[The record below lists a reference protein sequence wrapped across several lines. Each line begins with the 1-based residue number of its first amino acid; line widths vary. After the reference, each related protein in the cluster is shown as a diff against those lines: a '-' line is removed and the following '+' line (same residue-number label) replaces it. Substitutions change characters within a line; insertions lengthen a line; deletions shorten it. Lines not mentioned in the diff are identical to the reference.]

1 MKGQAFI
8 EFTLTVIFVILLLL
22 LAALVL
28 FTFGVIASH
37 YFLVNYTLNKF
48 VAHPRLYQAFREQ
61 NADTRFNLIKE
72 ALTEALG
79 AGNSLANWLFGSL
92 LKTGRVVGTRNGQAV
107 IDIDGAKI
115 SLLLPPNYFI
125 EPVELKFIIQQDQ
138 HNQEPGHTY
147 TYADY
152 FGTVNPEDLHLYPVI
167 AVARA
172 SFPPPLSWIGVDFTV
187 VNQKIPKFLRE
198 LTGVRGQ
205 AEYDARNNPQ
215 TPTNQGGGQGTS
227 RTPTPTPTPTPCPIQ
242 QIHGV
247 PCRDYFS
254 RNPNPPRNL
263 VETFC
268 PGADNLALCVS
279 GCMCVND
286 DD

>member
-48 VAHPRLYQAFREQ
+48 VGHPLLYQAFREQ
-61 NADTRFNLIKE
+61 NAANRLELINR
-72 ALTEALG
+72 ALTEALNPE
-79 AGNSLANWLFGSL
+79 NSLANWLFGSL
-92 LKTGRVVGTRNGQAV
+92 LKTGRVVGIRDGQAV
-107 IDIDGAKI
+107 INIDGAKI

-125 EPVELKFIIQQDQ
+125 EPIELRFIYQDQ
-138 HNQEPGHTY
+138 QNQGREH

-152 FGTVNPEDLHLYPVI
+152 FRSVNPQELHLYPVI

-187 VNQKIPKFLRE
+187 VNQKIPNFLRE

-205 AEYDARNNPQ
+205 ATYDATNNPQ
-215 TPTNQGGGQGTS
+215 TPTNQGGGTS
-227 RTPTPTPTPTPCPIQ
+227 QSPTPTPTPTPCPIQ
-242 QIHGV
+242 RIEGV
-247 PCRDYFS
+247 SCEVYIRT
-254 RNPNPPRNL
+254 PNPPRDL
-263 VETFC
+263 VATFC
-268 PGADNLALCVS
+268 PGADNLASCVS
-279 GCMCVND
+279 GCLCVND

>member
-48 VAHPRLYQAFREQ
+48 VGHPRLYQAFREQ
-61 NADTRFNLIKE
+61 DADRRLDLIRQ
-72 ALTEALG
+72 ALTEALD

-92 LKTGRVVGTRNGQAV
+92 LKEGKLEGKRDGQDG
-107 IDIDGAKI
+107 IDISAKI
-115 SLLLPPNYFI
+115 ALLVPPNYFI
-125 EPVELKFIIQQDQ
+125 DPVELKFIIYQ
-138 HNQEPGHTY
+138 NQEPEHTY
-147 TYADY
+147 TYANY
-152 FGTVNPEDLHLYPVI
+152 FETVNPEDLHLYPVI

-205 AEYDARNNPQ
+205 ATYDAANNPWI
-215 TPTNQGGGQGTS
+215 PTNQGGGQGTS
-227 RTPTPTPTPTPCPIQ
+227 QTPTPTPTPTPCPIQ

-247 PCRDYFS
+247 PCEVYLN
-254 RNPNPPRNL
+254 NPNPPVNVVDL

-268 PGADNLALCVS
+268 PGAENLALCQS

>member
-1 MKGQAFI
+1 MKGQSFI

-48 VAHPRLYQAFREQ
+48 VGHPRLYQAFREQ
-61 NADTRFNLIKE
+61 DAARRFELIKE
-72 ALTEALG
+72 ALTETLN

-92 LKTGRVVGTRNGQAV
+92 LKTGRVEGIRDGQAV
-107 IDIDGAKI
+107 INIDGAKI
-115 SLLLPPNYFI
+115 SLLLPPNYFV
-125 EPVELKFIIQQDQ
+125 EPVELKFIIDQ
-138 HNQEPGHTY
+138 HQQNQEPGHPY

-152 FGTVNPEDLHLYPVI
+152 FGDVNPEDLHLYPVI

-187 VNQKIPKFLRE
+187 VNQKVPKFLRE

-205 AEYDARNNPQ
+205 AAYDARNNPSNSS
-215 TPTNQGGGQGTS
+215 NQGGGGGSNQS
-227 RTPTPTPTPTPCPIQ
+227 PPTPTPCPIQ
-242 QIHGV
+242 TIEGLS
-247 PCRDYFS
+247 CKDYLDT
-254 RNPNPPRNL
+254 PGPRPNL

-268 PGADNLALCVS
+268 LGADNLALCER
-279 GCMCVND
+279 GCICVND
-286 DD
+286 GD

>member
-48 VAHPRLYQAFREQ
+48 VEHPLLYQAFREQ
-61 NADTRFNLIKE
+61 NAANRFELINR
-72 ALTEALG
+72 ALTEALN
-79 AGNSLANWLFGSL
+79 AGNSLANWLFGAL
-92 LKTGRVVGTRNGQAV
+92 LKEGTVVGNRDNEDV
-107 IDIDGAKI
+107 IKIEGAKI
-115 SLLLPPNYFI
+115 SLLLPPNYFV
-125 EPVELKFIIQQDQ
+125 EPVELKFVIYEDQQ
-138 HNQEPGHTY
+138 NQEREEHSY

-152 FGTVNPEDLHLYPVI
+152 FGTVNPQELHLYPVI

-205 AEYDARNNPQ
+205 ATYDARNNPQ
-215 TPTNQGGGQGTS
+215 TPTNQGGGSGTS
-227 RTPTPTPTPTPCPIQ
+227 QSPTPTPTPTPCPIQ
-242 QIHGV
+242 QIQGV
-247 PCRDYFS
+247 SCEVFVRT
-254 RNPNPPRNL
+254 PNPPPNL
-263 VETFC
+263 VATFC
-268 PGADNLALCVS
+268 PGADNLVLCVR

>member
-8 EFTLTVIFVILLLL
+8 EFTLTVIFVLLLLL

-48 VAHPRLYQAFREQ
+48 VGHPRLYQAFREQ
-61 NADTRFNLIKE
+61 KADTRFNLIE
-72 ALTEALG
+72 QALTEALN

-92 LKTGRVVGTRNGQAV
+92 LKTGRVVGVRDGQAV
-107 IDIDGAKI
+107 INIEDAKI

-125 EPVELKFIIQQDQ
+125 DPVELKFIIYQ
-138 HNQEPGHTY
+138 NQEPEHTY
-147 TYADY
+147 TYANY
-152 FGTVNPEDLHLYPVI
+152 FETVNPEDLHLYPVI

-187 VNQKIPKFLRE
+187 VNQKVPKFLRE

-205 AEYDARNNPQ
+205 ATYDATNNPQ
-215 TPTNQGGGQGTS
+215 TPTNQGGGTS
-227 RTPTPTPTPTPCPIQ
+227 QTPTPTPTPTPCPIRAIQ
-242 QIHGV
+242 GISCEV
-247 PCRDYFS
+247 YVRT
-254 RNPNPPRNL
+254 PNTQGNL
-263 VETFC
+263 VATFC
-268 PGADNLALCVS
+268 PGADNLAPCVR

>member
-48 VAHPRLYQAFREQ
+48 VGHPRLYQAFREQ
-61 NADTRFNLIKE
+61 DADRRLDLIRQ
-72 ALTEALG
+72 ALTEALN

-92 LKTGRVVGTRNGQAV
+92 LKEGSV
-107 IDIDGAKI
+107 IREKRDSQDVIYTGAKI
-115 SLLLPPNYFI
+115 SLLVPPNYFI
-125 EPVELKFIIQQDQ
+125 DPVELKFIIYQ
-138 HNQEPGHTY
+138 NQEPEHTY
-147 TYADY
+147 TYANY
-152 FGTVNPEDLHLYPVI
+152 FETVNPEDLHLYPVI

-187 VNQKIPKFLRE
+187 VNQKVPKFLRE

-205 AEYDARNNPQ
+205 ATYDATNNPQ
-215 TPTNQGGGQGTS
+215 TPTNQGGGTS
-227 RTPTPTPTPTPCPIQ
+227 QTPTPTPTPTPCPIRAIQ
-242 QIHGV
+242 GISCEV
-247 PCRDYFS
+247 YVRT
-254 RNPNPPRNL
+254 PNTQGNL
-263 VETFC
+263 VATFC
-268 PGADNLALCVS
+268 PGADNLAPCVR

>member
-8 EFTLTVIFVILLLL
+8 EFTLTVIFVILVLL

-48 VAHPRLYQAFREQ
+48 VGHPRLYQAFREQ
-61 NADTRFNLIKE
+61 NAANRLELIKQ
-72 ALTEALG
+72 ALTEALNPE
-79 AGNSLANWLFGSL
+79 NSLANWLFGSL
-92 LKTGRVVGTRNGQAV
+92 LKTGRVVGVRDGQAV
-107 IDIDGAKI
+107 INIDGAKI
-115 SLLLPPNYFI
+115 SLLVPPNYFI
-125 EPVELKFIIQQDQ
+125 EPVELRFIYQDQ
-138 HNQEPGHTY
+138 QNQERQH

-152 FGTVNPEDLHLYPVI
+152 FRTVNPQELHLYPVI

-205 AEYDARNNPQ
+205 ATYNATNNPQ
-215 TPTNQGGGQGTS
+215 TPTNQGGGQGTRQS
-227 RTPTPTPTPTPCPIQ
+227 PTPTPTPTPCPIQ
-242 QIHGV
+242 IIEGV
-247 PCRDYFS
+247 SCRDYFS
-254 RNPNPPRNL
+254 RNPNPQVDL
-263 VETFC
+263 VATFC
-268 PGADNLALCVS
+268 PGADSLVLCES

>member
-48 VAHPRLYQAFREQ
+48 VGHPLLYQAFREQ
-61 NADTRFNLIKE
+61 NAANRLDLISR
-72 ALTEALG
+72 ALTETLEAK
-79 AGNSLANWLFGSL
+79 NSLANWLFGAL
-92 LKTGRVVGTRNGQAV
+92 LRTGRVVGKMDDKVV
-107 IDIDGAKI
+107 IDIEDAKI

-125 EPVELKFIIQQDQ
+125 EPVELSFNIYQDQ
-138 HNQEPGHTY
+138 QNQEREEHTY

-198 LTGVRGQ
+198 LSGVRGQ
-205 AEYDARNNPQ
+205 ATYDARNNPQ

-227 RTPTPTPTPTPCPIQ
+227 QTPTPTPTPTPCPIQ

-247 PCRDYFS
+247 PCEVFVRT
-254 RNPNPPRNL
+254 PNPQGNL
-263 VETFC
+263 VATFC
-268 PGADNLALCVS
+268 PGADNLAPCVS

>member
-1 MKGQAFI
+1 MISMKGQAFI

-48 VAHPRLYQAFREQ
+48 VAHPLLYQAFREQ
-61 NADTRFNLIKE
+61 NATRRFELIKQ
-72 ALTEALG
+72 ALTEALN
-79 AGNSLANWLFGSL
+79 AENSLANWLFGAL
-92 LKTGRVVGTRNGQAV
+92 LKTGRVEGKRDGQVV
-107 IDIDGAKI
+107 IEIEDAKLA
-115 SLLLPPNYFI
+115 LLLPPNYFI
-125 EPVELKFIIQQDQ
+125 DPVELKFIIDQDQ
-138 HNQEPGHTY
+138 QNQGREH

-152 FGTVNPEDLHLYPVI
+152 FGTVSPQELHLYPVI

-205 AEYDARNNPQ
+205 ATYDARNNPQ
-215 TPTNQGGGQGTS
+215 TPTNSGGGQDTS
-227 RTPTPTPTPTPCPIQ
+227 QSPTPTPTPTPCPIQ
-242 QIHGV
+242 QINGV
-247 PCRDYFS
+247 PCEVYITTQ
-254 RNPNPPRNL
+254 NPQFNL
-263 VETFC
+263 VATFC
-268 PGADNLALCVS
+268 PGADSLVPCVS

>member
-37 YFLVNYTLNKF
+37 YFLVNYTLSKF
-48 VAHPRLYQAFREQ
+48 VGHPRLYHAFREQ
-61 NADTRFNLIKE
+61 DAARRFELIE
-72 ALTEALG
+72 QALRETLD

-92 LKTGRVVGTRNGQAV
+92 LKTGRVEGKRDGQVV
-107 IDIDGAKI
+107 IDIQNAKI

-125 EPVELKFIIQQDQ
+125 EPVELKFIIDQDQ
-138 HNQEPGHTY
+138 QNQERQH

-152 FGTVNPEDLHLYPVI
+152 FGSVNPQELHLYPVI
-167 AVARA
+167 AIARA

-198 LTGVRGQ
+198 LSGVRGQ
-205 AEYDARNNPQ
+205 ATYNARNNPQ
-215 TPTNQGGGQGTS
+215 TPTNQGGGSGTS
-227 RTPTPTPTPTPCPIQ
+227 QTPTPTPTPTPCPIQ
-242 QIHGV
+242 RIQGV
-247 PCRDYFS
+247 SCEVYIRT
-254 RNPNPPRNL
+254 PNPGVNL
-263 VETFC
+263 VATFC
-268 PGADNLALCVS
+268 PGADSLVSCVS

>member
-48 VAHPRLYQAFREQ
+48 VTHPRLYQAFREQ
-61 NADTRFNLIKE
+61 NASTRLRLIKE
-72 ALTEALG
+72 ALTETLE

-92 LKTGRVVGTRNGQAV
+92 LKKGTLVLSKRDSQV
-107 IDIDGAKI
+107 EIDTGAKI
-115 SLLLPPNYFI
+115 ALLLPPNYFI
-125 EPVELKFIIQQDQ
+125 EPAELKFIIYQNQQPP
-138 HNQEPGHTY
+138 HIY
-147 TYADY
+147 TYAGY
-152 FGTVNPEDLHLYPVI
+152 FGSVNPQELHLYPVI
-167 AVARA
+167 AVART

-205 AEYDARNNPQ
+205 ANYNAINNPWV
-215 TPTNQGGGQGTS
+215 PTNQGGGGSTS
-227 RTPTPTPTPTPCPIQ
+227 QSPTPTPTPTPCPIRR
-242 QIHGV
+242 IGEV
-247 PCRDYFS
+247 SCEEYLGS
-254 RNPNPPRNL
+254 NRNPQVNL
-263 VETFC
+263 VATFC
-268 PGADNLALCVS
+268 PGADNLVLCAS

>member
-1 MKGQAFI
+1 MKGQSFI

-48 VAHPRLYQAFREQ
+48 VGHPLLYQAFREQ
-61 NADTRFNLIKE
+61 DAARRFELINR
-72 ALTEALG
+72 ALTEALN
-79 AGNSLANWLFGSL
+79 AGNSLANWLFGAL
-92 LKTGRVVGTRNGQAV
+92 LKTGRVEGKRDGQAV
-107 IDIDGAKI
+107 INIQPAKI
-115 SLLLPPNYFI
+115 SLLVPPNYFI
-125 EPVELKFIIQQDQ
+125 EPVELRFVINEDQQ
-138 HNQEPGHTY
+138 NQEREH

-152 FGTVNPEDLHLYPVI
+152 FGTVNPQELHLYPVI

-187 VNQKIPKFLRE
+187 VNQKIPGFLRE

-205 AEYDARNNPQ
+205 ATYDARNNPQ
-215 TPTNQGGGQGTS
+215 TPTNRGGGQSTS
-227 RTPTPTPTPTPCPIQ
+227 QSPTPTPTPTPCPIRA
-242 QIHGV
+242 IHGV
-247 PCRDYFS
+247 SCEVFVRT
-254 RNPNPPRNL
+254 PNPPPNL

-268 PGADNLALCVS
+268 PGAANLAPCVR

>member
-8 EFTLTVIFVILLLL
+8 EFTLTVIFVLLLLL

-48 VAHPRLYQAFREQ
+48 VGHPSLYQAFREQ
-61 NADTRFNLIKE
+61 KADTRFNLIE
-72 ALTEALG
+72 QALTEALN

-92 LKTGRVVGTRNGQAV
+92 LKTGRLVGKRDGQDG
-107 IDIDGAKI
+107 IDIEVKI
-115 SLLLPPNYFI
+115 SLLVPPNYFI
-125 EPVELKFIIQQDQ
+125 DPVELSFNIYQDQ
-138 HNQEPGHTY
+138 QNQKPQYTY
-147 TYADY
+147 TYTDY
-152 FGTVNPEDLHLYPVI
+152 FRSVNPQELHLYPVI

-187 VNQKIPKFLRE
+187 VNQKIPKFLPE

-205 AEYDARNNPQ
+205 ATYDAANNPWI
-215 TPTNQGGGQGTS
+215 PTNQGGGQGTS
-227 RTPTPTPTPTPCPIQ
+227 QTPTPTPTPTPCPIQ
-242 QIHGV
+242 RIHGV
-247 PCRDYFS
+247 SCEVFVRT
-254 RNPNPPRNL
+254 PNPPPNL
-263 VETFC
+263 VATFC
-268 PGADNLALCVS
+268 PGADNLAPCVS

>member
-48 VAHPRLYQAFREQ
+48 VGHPLLYQAFREQ
-61 NADTRFNLIKE
+61 NADSRFNLIKQ
-72 ALTEALG
+72 ALTETLNAED
-79 AGNSLANWLFGSL
+79 SLANWLFGAL
-92 LKTGRVVGTRNGQAV
+92 LRTGRVVGKRDDEVV
-107 IDIDGAKI
+107 IDIEGAKI

-125 EPVELKFIIQQDQ
+125 KPVELSFNIYQDQ
-138 HNQEPGHTY
+138 QNQKPQHTY

-152 FGTVNPEDLHLYPVI
+152 FGTVSPHELHLYPVI

-187 VNQKIPKFLRE
+187 VNQKVPKFLRE

-205 AEYDARNNPQ
+205 ATYDARNNPSNSS
-215 TPTNQGGGQGTS
+215 NQGGGEGSNQS
-227 RTPTPTPTPTPCPIQ
+227 PPTPTPCPIQ
-242 QIHGV
+242 TIEGLS
-247 PCRDYFS
+247 CKDYLDT
-254 RNPNPPRNL
+254 PGPRPNL

-268 PGADNLALCVS
+268 PGADNLALCER
-279 GCMCVND
+279 GCICVND
-286 DD
+286 GD